1 MSTQRDFYD
10 VLGVKRDANAAQIK
24 SAYRKL
30 ARKYHPDVNKAP
42 DAAEKFREATEAYD
56 VLSDADKRKQYD
68 QFGHA
73 GFGGSGGAR
82 QWGGFRPGRGGGG
95 GTQNVHFDFSDIF
108 GGRGGG
114 GASSGFMGMGLDE
127 ILEALGGQARR
138 KSAHQHARQAAVKGE
153 DIEHHIDLDF
163 MQALHGTSTVLKMTG
178 QDASGITSEQTI
190 TVKIPAGVAEGQKIR
205 LRGKGQEGPGGAG
218 DLLLV
223 CHVKDH
229 PYYQRVGNDIYV
241 QLPVGIVEAAL
252 GGSVDVPTI
261 DGMTTIKIP
270 AGTAS
275 GQRIRLRE
283 KGVKPAGD
291 APRGD
296 QFVVVKIVP
305 PKKISE
311 KGAALLKEFREVEG
325 PNARAEAPW

>member
-1 MSTQRDFYD
+1 MSR
-10 VLGVKRDANAAQIK
+10 AARN
-24 SAYRKL
+24 S
-30 ARKYHPDVNKAP
+30 
-42 DAAEKFREATEAYD
+42 AEKFREATEAYD
-56 VLSDADKRKQYD
+56 VLSDPDKRKQYD

-73 GFGGSGGAR
+73 GFGGGGGPK
-82 QWGGFRPGRGGGG
+82 QWGGFRPGQSGGA
-95 GTQNVHFDFSDIF
+95 QNVHFDFSDIF
-108 GGRGGG
+108 GGGRRGG
-114 GASSGFMGMGLDE
+114 GASSEFMGMGLDE

-138 KSAHQHARQAAVKGE
+138 KNAHHHARQAVMKGA

-178 QDASGITSEQTI
+178 QDASGKTSEQTI
-190 TVKIPAGVAEGQKIR
+190 TVKIPAGVGEGQKIR

-218 DLLLV
+218 DLLLI

-229 PYYQRVGNDIYV
+229 PYYQRIGNDIYV
-241 QLPVGIVEAAL
+241 QLPVGIVEATL
-252 GGSVDVPTI
+252 GGSVDVPTV

-270 AGTAS
+270 AGTSS

-283 KGVKPAGD
+283 KGVKPAGN

-296 QFVVVKIVP
+296 QYVVVKIVP
-305 PKKISE
+305 PKTVSE
-311 KGAALLKEFREVEG
+311 KGAALLKEFRDLEG